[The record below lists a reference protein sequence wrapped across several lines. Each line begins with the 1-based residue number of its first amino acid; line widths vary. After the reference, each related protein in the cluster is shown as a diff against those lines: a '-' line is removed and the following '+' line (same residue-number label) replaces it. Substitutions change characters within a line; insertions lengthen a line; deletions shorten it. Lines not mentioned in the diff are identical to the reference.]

1 MKPTIMLQF
10 SARDSATSG
19 KSRNAAPPRLR
30 GLGDHAPKRQPTNFD
45 RRETASE
52 RIKL

>member
-19 KSRNAAPPRLR
+19 NKSKRGQPRLR
-30 GLGDHAPKRQPTNFD
+30 GLGDHASMRQPTNFD

-52 RIKL
+52 RVKL